1 MSTLTPGKIFRLAL
15 VATLAVGL
23 GMLVWGI
30 VNELATVLTYVG
42 AAFFLALG
50 LDPLITWL
58 ETHKFPRWAAIL
70 TVLVGVIVVFGGLVA
85 NVIPLLVN
93 QFASLV
99 DTVSLA
105 LTRAQYSSA
114 SPLGALLDLLDE
126 QIHISEY
133 IDVNA
138 TLDGINSWLQDPANI
153 ADIGSGVLEVGAGIV
168 SGVFAGLII
177 LILTI
182 YFTASLH
189 RVKST
194 AYRFVPASKRTQ
206 FIQISEQI
214 TSSVGRFVVGQFTQA
229 FINGVLSLIFL
240 SIIGAPYPM
249 LLASIAF
256 LLGLIPLVGTLTA
269 SIIITLACLFESP
282 TTAIIAGIYYLI
294 YMQIEAY
301 VLSPRIMGKAVQ
313 VPASVVVIAA
323 LAGGTLLGLLG
334 ALIAIPTAAA
344 IIILMN
350 QLLLPKVDTM

>member
-1 MSTLTPGKIFRLAL
+1 MTALSSGKVFRIAL

-23 GMLVWGI
+23 GLLVWGI

-58 ETHKFPRWAAIL
+58 EKHEFPRWAAIV
-70 TVLVGVIVVFGGLVA
+70 TVLVGVIGVFAGLVA
-85 NVIPLLVN
+85 NVIPILVT
-93 QFASLV
+93 QFASLI
-99 DTVSLA
+99 DTITIA
-105 LTRAQYSSA
+105 LTRAQYSST
-114 SPLGALLDLLDE
+114 SPIRGLLELLDE
-126 QIHISEY
+126 QIHLSNY
-133 IDVNA
+133 IDINA
-138 TLDGINSWLQDPANI
+138 TLDSINVWLQNPGNI
-153 ADIGSGVLEVGAGIV
+153 ANIGSGVLEVGVGIV
-168 SGVFAGLII
+168 GGVFAGLII

-189 RVKST
+189 RIKAT
-194 AYRFVPASKRTQ
+194 AYRYVPGSKRAR
-206 FIQISEQI
+206 FIEISEQI

-240 SIIGAPYPM
+240 SIIGAPYPL

-269 SIIITLACLFESP
+269 SIIITLACLFVSP

-350 QLLLPKVDTM
+350 QLLLPKVDKL

>member
-1 MSTLTPGKIFRLAL
+1 MNQLTPGRVFRLAL

-23 GMLVWGI
+23 GILVWGI

-42 AAFFLALG
+42 AAIFLALG

-58 ETHKFPRWAAIL
+58 EGHKFPRWAAIL
-70 TVLVGVIVVFGGLVA
+70 TVLAGVIIIFGGIVA
-85 NVIPLLVN
+85 NIVPILIT

-99 DTVSLA
+99 DTVSTGLSQ
-105 LTRAQYSSA
+105 AQYSSS
-114 SPLGALLDLLDE
+114 SPIGGLLELLDA
-126 QIHISEY
+126 QIHLSDY
-133 IDVNA
+133 IDLEA
-138 TLDGINSWLQDPANI
+138 ALNSANQWIQDPSHI

-168 SGVFAGLII
+168 SGVFAGIII

-189 RVKST
+189 RIKALT
-194 AYRFVPASKRTQ
+194 YRFVPASRRTN
-206 FIQISEQI
+206 FIELSEQI

-229 FINGVLSLIFL
+229 LINGVLSLILL
-240 SIIGAPYPM
+240 SIIGAPYPL

-269 SIIITLACLFESP
+269 SIIITLACLFSSP

-301 VLSPRIMGKAVQ
+301 VLSPRIMGRAVQ

-344 IIILMN
+344 VVILLN
-350 QLLLPKVDTM
+350 QVALPKVERL

>member
-1 MSTLTPGKIFRLAL
+1 MTLTPGKVFRLAL

-23 GMLVWGI
+23 GLLIWGI

-42 AAFFLALG
+42 AAIFLALG
-50 LDPLITWL
+50 LDPLVTWL
-58 ETHKFPRWAAIL
+58 EKKRFPRWAAIV
-70 TVLVGVIVVFGGLVA
+70 TVLVGVIAVFATIVA
-85 NVIPLLVN
+85 NIIPLLVE
-93 QFASLV
+93 QFSSLV
-99 DTVSLA
+99 NSVATGISQ
-105 LTRAQYSSA
+105 AQYSTS
-114 SPLGALLDLLDE
+114 SPLGALLQLLDDRF
-126 QIHISEY
+126 HIGDYVDINE
-133 IDVNA
+133 A
-138 TLDGINSWLQDPANI
+138 LDNISAWIQDPNNI
-153 ADIGSGVLEVGAGIV
+153 AEIGSGVLEVGAGIV
-168 SGVFAGLII
+168 SGVFAGIII

-189 RVKST
+189 RIKATS
-194 AYRFVPASKRTQ
+194 YRFVPASKRAR
-206 FIQISEQI
+206 FIELSEQI
-214 TSSVGRFVVGQFTQA
+214 TSSVGRYVVGQFSQA

-240 SIIGAPYPM
+240 SIIRAPYPL

-269 SIIITLACLFESP
+269 SIIITIACLFESP

-301 VLSPRIMGKAVQ
+301 VLSPRIMGRAVQ

-344 IIILMN
+344 VIILLN
-350 QLLLPKVDTM
+350 QVFFPKVNEL